1 VAANG
6 GKYEKHI
13 GVIEMNNPPGSNE
26 IVNKYITQFRKE
38 MRFMTKSD
46 KENIIKEIESH
57 LYEKAES
64 LGEIS
69 DNNFKIAIMDFG
81 TAKEIAKHY
90 KKLYGYS
97 KPFII
102 FLMVFGFLVSLL
114 TVPFALPGLN
124 KDLIAF
130 NNICLGLSTIFTF
143 LIFVYLIYV
152 GKNFGKWPGIL
163 VGFSCLFSRVIM
175 LSIIVGLGN
184 AQSGDIMV
192 TADGGLCLGFG
203 LVSLFMPIV
212 GYLAGRTTFKFKEGF
227 ALEDEL

>member
-102 FLMVFGFLVSLL
+102 FLMVIGFLVSLL